1 MNGRVDAAD
10 AADHAGTRHPRPSC
24 LRATDRP
31 ESAAATGAVK
41 P

>member
-10 AADHAGTRHPRPSC
+10 AADHAGTRRPRPSC

-31 ESAAATGAVK
+31 APAAVTGAGK